1 LKTRRAHV
9 KHHKILARVYAA
21 GNHIGNTMTTQPSNT
36 ANAAPAARPPVP
48 GAARKVAGYHAHVY
62 FDAQTLEQARALCT
76 EAAARFPLK
85 MGRVHEKPVGPHPDW
100 SCQLAFRAGLFEEII
115 VWLAMHR
122 AGLVVFIHPVTGNDL
137 IDHRDYAIWMGAV
150 RPLDLSVLSGKDEPV
165 SYEF

>member
-1 LKTRRAHV
+1 
-9 KHHKILARVYAA
+9 
-21 GNHIGNTMTTQPSNT
+21 MTTQPSST
-36 ANAAPAARPPVP
+36 PTIPLSASTAAPGPT
-48 GAARKVAGYHAHVY
+48 RKVAGYHAHVY
-62 FDAQTLEQARALCT
+62 FNAQTLEQARTLCT

-150 RPLDLSVLSGKDEPV
+150 RPLDLSVLSDRDEPV
-165 SYEF
+165 SYVF